1 MAVTIA
7 PKELGPVKTVMRVLQ
22 LAAARYHAET
32 ADGGELGSTV
42 RAFITHCQT
51 LNDWYA
57 NAIADTATYKQYFT
71 SRRDAG
77 ADVIDAVKY
86 VRNLSQHVLH
96 VIKPSDTVTLVGGA
110 FGYRTY
116 AQWEAI
122 PDGVHAKL
130 RPSTQALRPA
140 YQTTLE
146 GKEVM
151 STMMDVLRFFAD
163 VAPGTIHRDHNGE
176 WTGFPLMNQPGM
188 PDPLHP
194 EEPRGNIAQAR
205 EWMNNR
211 RPNGDG
217 RVICGQVSVAG
228 AAYVYGYTFVG
239 RLAFTPFYE
248 TIPQIHCD
256 IALGFPYLQG
266 ALTAHASDVSE
277 EHPNAHQGQV
287 LGSREDLATWT
298 TPIAQFSVAGDWCS
312 PGLDRMSWE
321 RRCGLELEDVVPD
334 FMAYGIRRARRLNA
348 LAPPR
353 HH

>member
-7 PKELGPVKTVMRVLQ
+7 PKELGPVKTVMRDLQ

-57 NAIADTATYKQYFT
+57 NAIADTATYKQYLT

-130 RPSTQALRPA
+130 RPGTQALRPA

-248 TIPQIHCD
+248 NYSTNP
-256 IALGFPYLQG
+256 LRY
-266 ALTAHASDVSE
+266 
-277 EHPNAHQGQV
+277 
-287 LGSREDLATWT
+287 
-298 TPIAQFSVAGDWCS
+298 
-312 PGLDRMSWE
+312 
-321 RRCGLELEDVVPD
+321 
-334 FMAYGIRRARRLNA
+334 RARLP
-348 LAPPR
+348 LPPR
-353 HH
+353 CSNCSCLRRERGAPQCSSGTGTGKSRRSRNVDDADCSVQRRGRLVFTRPRPHELGEKVRA